1 MKRKLCIDLRWI
13 DCSGIGTYIKGLMP
27 GLSAVLSDVDIVGL
41 GSMERLSGFSW
52 AHARNFSVVDCR
64 AGRYSMAEQFV
75 LPLAIPRDTDLFF
88 SPHYPIPL
96 LYRGRF
102 AVTVHDLSHVVVP
115 EIADN
120 LVKRAYAK
128 TMLRNVR
135 LRASLILTVSNFS
148 KKELLRCTRGSRAD
162 NIVTVYEGVSDEW
175 YDAAQSDRP
184 HDRPYLV
191 YVGNIKPYKNVS
203 RLVEAFLSVMGAVP
217 HDLVI
222 VGQHDGLI
230 TGESEGF
237 FARARSAGNRIQFT
251 GQVSQDQL
259 LAFVGNADA
268 LVMPSLYEGF
278 GFPPL
283 EAMAAGVPTLVS
295 RAASLPEVCGDATLY
310 CDPLSVEGIGAG
322 IVSILTDEALRRRL
336 ICAGKEQAR
345 KYSWGLC
352 AQQTASAIRTI
363 L

>member
-1 MKRKLCIDLRWI
+1 MTKTLCIDLRWI
-13 DCSGIGTYIKGLMP
+13 NCSGIGTYIKGLMP
-27 GLSAVLSDVDIVGL
+27 GLIAGLGDVRIVGI
-41 GSMERLSGFSW
+41 GPKDRLQEFPWSGCS
-52 AHARNFSVVDCR
+52 HVELIDCDVS
-64 AGRYSMAEQFV
+64 RYSVAEQVV
-75 LPLAIPRDTDLFF
+75 LPLAISRDTDLFF

-102 AVTVHDLSHVVVP
+102 AVTVHDLSHVVVT
-115 EIADN
+115 EIASN
-120 LVKRAYAK
+120 LIKRTYAK

-135 LRASLILTVSNFS
+135 QRASLILTVSNFS
-148 KKELLRCTRGSRAD
+148 KKELLRRTRGSRAD

-175 YDAAQSDRP
+175 YDAAQSTSP

-203 RLVEAFLSVMGAVP
+203 RLVEAFLSVMHVIP
-217 HDLVI
+217 QDLLI
-222 VGQHDGLI
+222 VGQHEGLI
-230 TGESEGF
+230 TGEVDGF

-251 GQVSQDQL
+251 GHVSQDQL
-259 LAFVGNADA
+259 LAFVGNAEA

-295 RAASLPEVCGDATLY
+295 RAASLPEVCGDASLY

-322 IVSILTDEALRRRL
+322 IVSIVTDKTLR
-336 ICAGKEQAR
+336 
-345 KYSWGLC
+345 
-352 AQQTASAIRTI
+352 
-363 L
+363 

>member
-1 MKRKLCIDLRWI
+1 
-13 DCSGIGTYIKGLMP
+13 
-27 GLSAVLSDVDIVGL
+27 
-41 GSMERLSGFSW
+41 
-52 AHARNFSVVDCR
+52 
-64 AGRYSMAEQFV
+64 
-75 LPLAIPRDTDLFF
+75 
-88 SPHYPIPL
+88 
-96 LYRGRF
+96 
-102 AVTVHDLSHVVVP
+102 
-115 EIADN
+115 
-120 LVKRAYAK
+120 
-128 TMLRNVR
+128 
-135 LRASLILTVSNFS
+135 
-148 KKELLRCTRGSRAD
+148 
-162 NIVTVYEGVSDEW
+162 
-175 YDAAQSDRP
+175 
-184 HDRPYLV
+184 
-191 YVGNIKPYKNVS
+191 VGNIKPYKNVS